1 MDASSAEMIGDS
13 SGSSDLAFIPDPGYV
28 DLMDAMATPLTAEE
42 LAGLV
47 KESDVIKPSREVKAM
62 PWVSSLEVPDKDNKR
77 KIVPIFGVKVEF

>member
-1 MDASSAEMIGDS
+1 MDASSAETIGDS

-28 DLMDAMATPLTAEE
+28 ALMDAMAAPLTAEE

-47 KESDVIKPSREVKAM
+47 KESDVIKPSKKVKAM
-62 PWVSSLEVPDKDNKR
+62 PWVSALEVPDKDNKR